1 MKYPL
6 GREIFSTNL
15 EMTLHYLHPSSEYI
29 AKIMTIKRKEEYAEI
44 KKYINLSLIFL
55 LYGENCVLLH
65 DNIYLI
71 K

>member
-15 EMTLHYLHPSSEYI
+15 EMTLHYLHPSYDYM
-29 AKIMTIKRKEEYAEI
+29 AKIMTIRRKEEYAEI